1 MKRPLMGAGIAL
13 VVGVAAALLGVSW
26 LWICLC
32 IVGLNIA
39 VKLWTEGSL
48 KYVLGLSAFLVV
60 GFCRTLPNAPEEA
73 GQTPAVREIQGR
85 ICRVQEK
92 ANSTWLYM
100 TTDENDTV
108 LVVQVGGTEDRETY
122 YKGQIVKVS
131 GEAEA
136 FIHPGNPGQFDEKS
150 YYISQGVTY
159 RLWAEKIIHVHE
171 GGRFRRLLRRLE
183 KLKERMVK
191 FYRETMGESGAGV
204 LMAAVLGDRSGFQDD
219 LRRYYQENGWMHLV
233 TTSGLH
239 LSFIAMGL
247 YRKLR
252 KSTVAIWPS
261 TAAALLMMLAYG
273 YMTDFGDSMLRAMGM
288 MVFLL
293 IGKLLGRKMDVPTS
307 LVLTADILLMLRP
320 ERLMSA
326 GFQLSFGA
334 VAGMELGKYFVK
346 CFWGEEK
353 VSKTR
358 NKNNFWR
365 RSLKKFQETLWVQL
379 GIFLVTLPI
388 LLWHMYEVPLL
399 GFFYNFFMIPL
410 ISFIVPLSFLT
421 GFIGISKFPIL
432 VMAASKVMWGI
443 DVLLGQVHKLPS
455 AVLICGKPQWWQL
468 FLFCICVCSAIFL
481 ASRKPIFQKKTCRK
495 SVSRKDIFRKP
506 SAVILHVAMILSVG
520 CFILMLVRER
530 SDRILCLDL
539 GQGDGICILGE
550 NGQAVLVD
558 GGSSDVKKVY
568 QYRIEST
575 LKYYGI
581 RKIDAWFLTHGDSD
595 HVSGIEEAFKD
606 GAIPVRRLI
615 LPDVSTDETL
625 SEIREMAEQQ
635 DIPVMTVRP
644 GDQLKAG
651 NFELSCLYPKAE
663 WCSGDKNNDS
673 LVLSLSRTAGTNH
686 FTMLL
691 MGDLEKQGEALLLE
705 KNGVTDCDVLKVGH
719 HGSSGATSKVF
730 LEAAAPEWAFISC
743 GEDNR
748 YGHPHDET
756 LERLRM
762 TGCEYLTTAGH
773 GALMIRFSS
782 NTYHVLVWG
791 KGVKL

>member
-32 IVGLNIA
+32 TVGLNIA
-39 VKLWTEGSL
+39 MKLWTEGSL
-48 KYVLGLSAFLVV
+48 KYVLGLSVFLLV
-60 GFCRTLPNAPEEA
+60 GFYRTLPNVPGEA
-73 GQTPAVREIQGR
+73 VQSPAVQEIQGR
-85 ICRVQEK
+85 VCRVQEK
-92 ANSTWLYM
+92 ANSIWLYV

-108 LVVQVGGTEDRETY
+108 LVVQVCGIEDRETY
-122 YKGQIVKVS
+122 YKGQIVEAS

-136 FIHPGNPGQFDEKS
+136 FIHPGNPGQFDEKN
-150 YYISQGVTY
+150 YYLSQGVTY
-159 RLWAEKIIHVHE
+159 RLWAEKIVLVHE
-171 GGRFRRLLRRLE
+171 GGRLWQLLRGLE
-183 KLKERMVK
+183 KLKKRMAE
-191 FYRETMGESGAGV
+191 FYCETMGESGAGV

-247 YRKLR
+247 YRRLR
-252 KSTVAIWPS
+252 KSTVAIFPS
-261 TAAALLMMLAYG
+261 TIVAFIMMLAYG

-293 IGKLLGRKMDVPTS
+293 IGKILGRKMDVPTS
-307 LVLTADILLMLRP
+307 LVLTADILLMFRP

-334 VAGMELGKYFVK
+334 VAGVELGKYYTKCLLGEVK
-346 CFWGEEK
+346 AP
-353 VSKTR
+353 KTG
-358 NKNNFWR
+358 NKNRFLR
-365 RSLKKFQETLWVQL
+365 RLLKQFQEIFWVQL

-388 LLWHMYEVPLL
+388 LLRHMYEVPLL

-410 ISFIVPLSFLT
+410 ISIIVPVSFIAGL
-421 GFIGISKFPIL
+421 IGIGPFSVL
-432 VMAASKVMWGI
+432 ATAASRLMWGI
-443 DVLLGQVHKLPS
+443 DIVLGWVHRLPS
-455 AVLICGKPQWWQL
+455 VVLICGKPQWWQL
-468 FLFCICVCSAIFL
+468 FLFCICVCSTVFL
-481 ASRKPIFQKKTCRK
+481 ASRKPIFQKMTCRK

-506 SAVILHVAMILSVG
+506 SAGILHVAVILAVG
-520 CFILMLVRER
+520 CFILMFVREQ
-530 SDRILCLDL
+530 SDRIMCLDV

-550 NGQAVLVD
+550 NGQAILVD

-568 QYRIEST
+568 QYRIEPM

-595 HVSGIEEAFKD
+595 HVSGIEEAFED
-606 GAIPVRRLI
+606 SAIPVKRLI

-625 SEIREMAEQQ
+625 NEIREMAEQQ

-644 GDQLKAG
+644 GNQLKAG

-673 LVLSLSRTAGTNH
+673 LVLSLARTTSGSH
-686 FTMLL
+686 FVMLL
-691 MGDLEKQGEALLLE
+691 MGDLEKEGETMLLE
-705 KNGVTDCDVLKVGH
+705 KGGVPDCDVLKVGH
-719 HGSSGATSKVF
+719 HGSSGATSEAF

-756 LERLRM
+756 LDRLQKA
-762 TGCEYLTTAGH
+762 GCRYLTTARQ

-782 NTYHVLVWG
+782 TTYQVFVWG
-791 KGVKL
+791 KCGGL